1 MDGRGKGEC
10 FVGGNV
16 GGEDG
21 LFLILGSCWFEEVF
35 AFGVVTLMRL
45 APFVGASKTRGTSCG
60 RRMSDIVLTAWSAQR
75 ASMLGKG
82 ELELWTDQLY

>member
-1 MDGRGKGEC
+1 MVSRMDGFGKGEC
-10 FVGGNV
+10 FVGGEV

-21 LFLILGSCWFEEVF
+21 LFLILGSCWFEEVFVF

-60 RRMSDIVLTAWSAQR
+60 RRMSDIVLTA
-75 ASMLGKG
+75 
-82 ELELWTDQLY
+82 